1 MEDLQSFTYQERK
14 KMSDHLKTVGM
25 VSALFGIMS
34 GDDRES
40 KVKFQKRFFETV
52 QGLHFP
58 EDWDTLPIEEKER
71 RLEGVQKIAL
81 EKEKE

>member
-1 MEDLQSFTYQERK
+1 
-14 KMSDHLKTVGM
+14 
-25 VSALFGIMS
+25 MS

-52 QGLHFP
+52 KGLHFP

>member
-1 MEDLQSFTYQERK
+1 
-14 KMSDHLKTVGM
+14 MSDHLKTVGM

-52 QGLHFP
+52 KGGTVTMWLGCTLALHRRIIYFLSFGL
-58 EDWDTLPIEEKER
+58 DWKNI
-71 RLEGVQKIAL
+71 KIYS
-81 EKEKE
+81 KDVFSC

>member
-1 MEDLQSFTYQERK
+1 
-14 KMSDHLKTVGM
+14 
-25 VSALFGIMS
+25 MS

-58 EDWDTLPIEEKER
+58 EDWDILPIEEKER

>member
-1 MEDLQSFTYQERK
+1 MTDQLR
-14 KMSDHLKTVGM
+14 TVGM

-58 EDWDTLPIEEKER
+58 EDWDILPIEEKER

>member
-1 MEDLQSFTYQERK
+1 MERK
-14 KMSDHLKTVGM
+14 GEEMSDHLKTVGM